1 MANGRRVMLAA
12 ALAAALCFCARQA
25 LHPAGLGSA
34 ALAAG
39 SFLASPAAAA
49 AAAEAA
55 VRGTGEAGENPP
67 QEAASESGSPDAAPA
82 PVPAGTEPLPAP
94 DAASSQSEKDGTGA
108 PAEPSQAAPD
118 AGPDGSA
125 APAETPAPA
134 PPPEGA
140 GIIVSARYQQGS
152 GEGYVPCG
160 AASIKNCT
168 ALSDAEVADIIAG
181 GQAGGQIGELPFAI
195 DPASTEPQVLIMH
208 THATETYE
216 LTDNGWYDPAFSC
229 RSTDLA
235 VNMAAVGA
243 RIAARLNEAGIVAL
257 QDTTLHDYPSYN
269 GSYAKSSE
277 TVRRY
282 LAEYPSIKV
291 VLDVHRDA
299 IEQPDGTRVKPVAEI
314 DGRPCAQVMI
324 ICGADRGGNLPNF
337 RENLRF
343 AAAWQNAMES
353 RFPGLTRPVLFDYRY
368 YNQDLT
374 TGSLLIEV
382 GGHAN
387 TLDEA
392 LCAGDLVGEALAGL
406 FTGGR

>member
-1 MANGRRVMLAA
+1 MAKGRRAA
-12 ALAAALCFCARQA
+12 KAFLTAAVAGAVCLCAQQA
-25 LHPAGLGSA
+25 MRPETLGGA

-39 SFLASPAAAA
+39 SFLANPQAAAGA
-49 AAAEAA
+49 ALRALQASGTQRSAE
-55 VRGTGEAGENPP
+55 TFSP
-67 QEAASESGSPDAAPA
+67 SGVS
-82 PVPAGTEPLPAP
+82 
-94 DAASSQSEKDGTGA
+94 
-108 PAEPSQAAPD
+108 
-118 AGPDGSA
+118 SA
-125 APAETPAPA
+125 APEASSAPSALPADPWQDTAEQTPEPPAQPTPAPTMPEPA
-134 PPPEGA
+134 EPPEGA
-140 GIIVSARYQQGS
+140 GTIVSAHYQQGS

-168 ALSDAEVADIIAG
+168 ALPDAEVAEIIAG
-181 GQAGGQIGELPFAI
+181 GMPFAVETG
-195 DPASTEPQVLIMH
+195 SEEPQVLIMH

-216 LTDNGWYDPAFSC
+216 LADNGWYDPAFTC
-229 RSTDLA
+229 RSTDTA

-243 RIAARLNEAGIVAL
+243 RIAQRLNAAGICTL

-269 GSYAKSSE
+269 GSYAKSNE
-277 TVRRY
+277 TVRWY
-282 LAEYPSIKV
+282 LEQYPSIKV

-299 IEQPDGTRVKPVAEI
+299 IEQPDGTRVKPLAEI

-353 RFPGLTRPVLFDYRY
+353 RFAGLTRPVLFDYRY

-374 TGSLLIEV
+374 TGSLLIEI

-387 TLDEA
+387 TLEEA
-392 LCAGDLVGEALAGL
+392 LYAGDLVGEALAGL
-406 FTGGR
+406 FTEGQ

>member
-1 MANGRRVMLAA
+1 MANRRRAAGALLAA
-12 ALAAALCFCARQA
+12 AVAGALGLCAREA
-25 LHPAGLGSA
+25 LRPADLGGA

-39 SFLASPAAAA
+39 SFLANPTAAASAALRALRQPAASAPP
-49 AAAEAA
+49 
-55 VRGTGEAGENPP
+55 AGAGA
-67 QEAASESGSPDAAPA
+67 AASEPP
-82 PVPAGTEPLPAP
+82 
-94 DAASSQSEKDGTGA
+94 ASSAPGA
-108 PAEPSQAAPD
+108 PPAQSGAES
-118 AGPDGSA
+118 GPASSA
-125 APAETPAPA
+125 APPASQPEETPAAPSA
-134 PPPEGA
+134 PPAEAPEGA
-140 GIIVSARYQQGS
+140 GTIISAHYQQGS
-152 GEGYVPCG
+152 GEGYVACG

-168 ALSDAEVADIIAG
+168 ALSDAEVAGIIAEG
-181 GQAGGQIGELPFAI
+181 LPFAVEVG
-195 DPASTEPQVLIMH
+195 SEEPQVLIMH

-216 LTDNGWYDPAFSC
+216 LADNGWYDPAFSC
-229 RSTDLA
+229 RSTDTA
-235 VNMAAVGA
+235 VNMAAVGG
-243 RIAARLNEAGIVAL
+243 RIAQRLDEAGICTL

-269 GSYAKSSE
+269 GSYAKSNE
-277 TVRRY
+277 TVRWY
-282 LAEYPSIKV
+282 LEQYPSIKV

-299 IEQPDGTRVKPVAEI
+299 IEQPDGTRVKPLAEI
-314 DGRPCAQVMI
+314 GGRPCAQVMI

-392 LCAGDLVGEALAGL
+392 LYAGDLVGEALAGL
-406 FTGGR
+406 FTTGQ

>member
-1 MANGRRVMLAA
+1 MANRRRAAGALLAA
-12 ALAAALCFCARQA
+12 AVAGALGLCAREA
-25 LHPAGLGSA
+25 LRPADLGGA

-39 SFLASPAAAA
+39 SFLANPAAAA
-49 AAAEAA
+49 SAALRAL
-55 VRGTGEAGENPP
+55 RQPD
-67 QEAASESGSPDAAPA
+67 DAAP
-82 PVPAGTEPLPAP
+82 PAGSGTAPGEPPAASAP
-94 DAASSQSEKDGTGA
+94 DAPPAQSGAESGPAS
-108 PAEPSQAAPD
+108 
-118 AGPDGSA
+118 SA
-125 APAETPAPA
+125 APPASQPEETPAVPSA
-134 PPPEGA
+134 PPAEAPEGA
-140 GIIVSARYQQGS
+140 GTIISAHYQQGS
-152 GEGYVPCG
+152 GEGYVACG

-168 ALSDAEVADIIAG
+168 ALSDAEVAGIIAG
-181 GQAGGQIGELPFAI
+181 GLPFAVEVG
-195 DPASTEPQVLIMH
+195 SEEPQVLIMH

-216 LTDNGWYDPAFSC
+216 LADNGWYDPAFSC
-229 RSTDLA
+229 RSTDTA
-235 VNMAAVGA
+235 VNMAAVGG
-243 RIAARLNEAGIVAL
+243 RIAQRLDEAGICTL

-269 GSYAKSSE
+269 GSYAKSAE
-277 TVRRY
+277 TVRWY
-282 LAEYPSIKV
+282 LEQYPSIKV

-299 IEQPDGTRVKPVAEI
+299 IEQPDGTRVKPLAEI
-314 DGRPCAQVMI
+314 GGRPCAQVMI

-392 LCAGDLVGEALAGL
+392 LYAGDLVGEALAGL
-406 FTGGR
+406 FTTGQ